1 LKVIMMSMRQTLA
14 VLGGLIISISC
25 AGAQDFR
32 VEDVP
37 SVTAVPVGEI
47 KPKTILFSDH
57 RNDQLADPGSGLI
70 RFETWAQA
78 KPVQKQFLG
87 LYPGYAEPII
97 KVSAD
102 GAGKTLKERLY
113 MYVAEARFALDK
125 RPASVDLARYA
136 TLAFLQR
143 IDPAIKHRLL
153 TPEEIAALKDA
164 KPSPNR
170 SPERS
175 WCEGRKSVTCM
186 HSRYQLEGR
195 LPMGIALA
203 NKLRESNKKIAD
215 YLEFQSE
222 LAVLAPA
229 EIDQA
234 GLRKL
239 TGLDAPVAGVLEQ
252 SIFQV
257 NQVMQ
262 FGKFLAVTQPHPADA
277 NKTIVTAFVALAV
290 EAGILEKKKEYE
302 KVPVLRN
309 LVPAQVLA
317 GNSSFNTGTSISS
330 GLPNYAR
337 NRMKAIAGILERE

>member
-1 LKVIMMSMRQTLA
+1 MMWTRRTLA
-14 VLGGLIISISC
+14 LLGGLIISV
-25 AGAQDFR
+25 AVANAQEFR
-32 VEDVP
+32 LEDVP
-37 SVTAVPVGEI
+37 SATAVPVGEL
-47 KPKTILFSDH
+47 KPKTILFSDY
-57 RNDQLADPGSGLI
+57 RQDPLADPGSGLI
-70 RFETWAQA
+70 RFETWTQA

-87 LYPGYAEPII
+87 LYPSYTEPTI

-102 GAGKTLKERLY
+102 GTSKTLKERLY
-113 MYVAEARFALDK
+113 MYVAEARFMLAK
-125 RPASVDLARYA
+125 PPAAVDLNRYA

-153 TPEEIAALKDA
+153 TPEEVAAVKTA
-164 KPSPNR
+164 STPNR
-170 SPERS
+170 SPERA
-175 WCEGRKSVTCM
+175 WCEGRKTVTCI

-195 LPMGIALA
+195 LPMGIMLA
-203 NKLRESNKKIAD
+203 NKLREGNKKIAD
-215 YLEFQSE
+215 FIEFQSE
-222 LAVLAPA
+222 LALLAPA
-229 EIDQA
+229 EIDQP

-239 TGLDAPVAGVLEQ
+239 TGLEAPIAGVLEQ

-257 NQVMQ
+257 NQIMQ

-277 NKTIVTAFVALAV
+277 GKTIVTTFIVLAV

-302 KVPVLRN
+302 QVPVLRN

-337 NRMKAIAGILERE
+337 NRIKAIAGILERE

>member
-1 LKVIMMSMRQTLA
+1 MTMWTRRALA
-14 VLGGLIISISC
+14 LLGGLILSISSP
-25 AGAQDFR
+25 AAQEFR
-32 VEDVP
+32 LEEVR
-37 SVTAVPVGEI
+37 SVTAVPIAEFQ
-47 KPKTILFSDH
+47 PRTIVFSDH
-57 RNDQLADPGSGLI
+57 RKDELADPGSGLI
-70 RFETWAQA
+70 RFDAWARA

-87 LYPGYAEPII
+87 LYPGYTEPVS
-97 KVSAD
+97 KVTVD
-102 GAGKTLKERLY
+102 GATKTHKERLY
-113 MYVAEARFALDK
+113 MYVAEARFVLPK
-125 RPASVDLARYA
+125 ASVDLSRYA
-136 TLAFLQR
+136 TLAFLER

-153 TPEEIAALKDA
+153 TPEEVGALKDPKA
-164 KPSPNR
+164 SANR
-170 SPERS
+170 SPERP
-175 WCEGRKSVTCM
+175 WCEGRKTAICI

-203 NKLRESNKKIAD
+203 NKLREGSKKIAD
-215 YLEFQSE
+215 YIEFQSE
-222 LAVLAPA
+222 LALLAPG

-239 TGLDAPVAGVLEQ
+239 TALDTPIAGVLEQ

>member
-1 LKVIMMSMRQTLA
+1 MWMRHALA
-14 VLGGLIISISC
+14 LLGGLIVSV
-25 AGAQDFR
+25 AVANAQEFR
-32 VEDVP
+32 LEDVP
-37 SVTAVPVGEI
+37 SVTAVPVAEL
-47 KPKTILFSDH
+47 KPKTILFSDY
-57 RNDQLADPGSGLI
+57 RKDQLADPGSGLI
-70 RFETWAQA
+70 RFESWAQA
-78 KPVQKQFLG
+78 KPIQKQFLA
-87 LYPGYAEPII
+87 LYPGYTEPTI
-97 KVSAD
+97 KVSAE
-102 GAGKTLKERLY
+102 GASKTLKERLY
-113 MYVAEARFALDK
+113 MYVAEARFALP
-125 RPASVDLARYA
+125 RPPAAVDLSRYA

-153 TPEEIAALKDA
+153 TPEEVAAVKNA
-164 KPSPNR
+164 RGSPNR
-170 SPERS
+170 SPERA
-175 WCEGRKSVTCM
+175 WCDGRKTVTCI

-203 NKLRESNKKIAD
+203 NKLREGNKKIAD
-215 YLEFQSE
+215 FIEFESE
-222 LAVLAPA
+222 LALLSPA

-239 TGLDAPVAGVLEQ
+239 TALDTPIAGVLEQ

-277 NKTIVTAFVALAV
+277 SKTVVTAFIVLAV

-302 KVPVLRN
+302 QVPVLRN

-337 NRMKAIAGILERE
+337 NRIKAIAAILERE